1 VDQAAIFSISRTVTG
16 ALSFTGEASVAAN
29 PSSRPVRPS
38 GAGLWNSRRS
48 GRNAAVAPPSGGE
61 ITRDN
66 CGKSRGKYSCT
77 VLDWTNVVPSCH
89 CHVPKV
95 NPE

>member
-1 VDQAAIFSISRTVTG
+1 VDQAAIFSISRTLTG
-16 ALSFTGEASVAAN
+16 ALSFAGEASVAAN
-29 PSSRPVRPS
+29 PSSGPV
-38 GAGLWNSRRS
+38 GAGLGNSQGS

-66 CGKSRGKYSCT
+66 PWESRGKYSCT

>member
-1 VDQAAIFSISRTVTG
+1 MDQAAIFSISRTLTG

-29 PSSRPVRPS
+29 PSSGPV
-38 GAGLWNSRRS
+38 GAGLGNSREECGSRAAFWR
-48 GRNAAVAPPSGGE
+48 RNHSRQLWE
-61 ITRDN
+61 
-66 CGKSRGKYSCT
+66 SRGKYSCT